1 MTKKGVRSP
10 KTNRQQVSNS
20 EISHI
25 LALKVPPSWLKK
37 NWASKDDRTQTK
49 KNYRRR
55 RNLAVGYSAEIKG
68 FCRLAVGRSWKVRTG
83 TNS

>member
-20 EISHI
+20 EISQI
-25 LALKVPPSWLKK
+25 LALKVPPSWLKQ

-49 KNYRRR
+49 KKIYRRR
-55 RNLAVGYSAEIKG
+55 RNLAVGYSVEIKG
-68 FCRLAVGRSWKVRTG
+68 FAG
-83 TNS
+83 